1 MFGAASKITF
11 VLLSSIVMAIG
22 LGVAAVSS
30 QEFGRGATFDPALYA
45 TVPRAAPLARGD
57 YLRAP
62 PAMSLKAFVP
72 PVGDQGKQ
80 GSCVGWATAYAA
92 RTLLK
97 AKELGIEDRSNLR
110 QIVLSPSYV
119 FNQIAHADC
128 DGSYVSSALTL
139 IRDQGV
145 APLSEFGYNV
155 NSCSARPSASLRE
168 KASASRIKGFTRLWG
183 ESARNKHVAARRAI
197 ANGNPVVVGMAV
209 GQSFQ
214 SHTGSGVWRPSQ
226 TDLDHLTNLD
236 RAFESGGLGGHAMTV
251 VGYDDTRDGGA
262 FEIINSWGTDWGN
275 DGFFWISYAM
285 FNDIT
290 FEGYEI
296 LPFDPPPPPRVVDM
310 GGTARFIHI
319 SGEPIGTRRTEL
331 GYHLDRPLPSGTR
344 FRVEATSDQT
354 GYLYVIGG
362 DSSGDFVLLFPRGDT
377 TAPFAHKGA
386 RLLLPGPTEQHFT
399 RLNDTTGTDYYIL
412 LFAQTP
418 FDPTQLAERM
428 ARGSGS
434 VTNRLRAGLGN
445 RLVPTDEMAFDN
457 NSPHFAAASGDAD
470 VAAMVISLDHVG
482 ATGINGDSGAPLIVL
497 TNPTPE
503 AFDDTDA
510 PIPVRSRFFWLE
522 GTAQDE
528 SEISALSVTDALSS
542 QFSSRGPFRAQ
553 VELPE
558 GPGPHPVTIETQDAA
573 GNSARLTVQFSLNY
587 N

>member
-1 MFGAASKITF
+1 
-11 VLLSSIVMAIG
+11 MAVG
-22 LGVAAVSS
+22 LGVSVASS
-30 QEFGRGATFDPALYA
+30 QEFGRGATLDPARYA
-45 TVPRAAPLARGD
+45 TVPRTAPLARGD
-57 YLRAP
+57 YLSGP
-62 PAMSLKAFVP
+62 PVMSLKAFVP

-97 AKELGIEDRSNLR
+97 AKELGVEARADLR

-128 DGSYVSSALTL
+128 DGSYVSEALAL

-155 NSCSARPSASLRE
+155 NSCSARPSASLKE
-168 KASASRIKGFTRLWG
+168 KASTHRVKGFTRLWG
-183 ESARNKHVAARRAI
+183 ENARNKHVAARRAI

-214 SHTGSGVWRPSQ
+214 SHAGQGVWRPSQ
-226 TDLDHLTNLD
+226 TDLDYLENLD
-236 RAFESGGLGGHAMTV
+236 RAFESGGLGGHAMTI

-275 DGFFWISYAM
+275 DGFFWINYTM
-285 FNDIT
+285 FNKLT

-310 GGTARFIHI
+310 GGAARFIHI
-319 SGEPIGTRRTEL
+319 SGEQIGVIRTEI

-344 FRVEATSDQT
+344 FRVEAASDQA

-362 DSSGDFVLLFPRGDT
+362 DSSGDFVRLFPRSDS
-377 TAPFAHKGA
+377 TAPFTHKGA
-386 RLLLPGPTEQHFT
+386 TLLLPGSTEQHFS

-412 LFAQTP
+412 LFAQDP
-418 FDPTQLAERM
+418 LDPTQLAERM

-434 VTNRLRAGLGN
+434 VINRLRAGLGT
-445 RLVPTDEMAFDN
+445 RLVPMDEMAFDT
-457 NSPHFAAASGDAD
+457 NSPRFDAASGEAD

-482 ATGINGDSGAPLIVL
+482 STGVNADNNPPLIVL
-497 TNPTPE
+497 TSPSPE
-503 AFDDTDA
+503 AFDDIDA

-522 GTAQDE
+522 GAAQDE
-528 SEISALSVTDALSS
+528 SEIAELSVTDALSS

-558 GPGPHPVTIETQDAA
+558 GPGPHPVTIDTRDAA
-573 GNSARLTVQFSLNY
+573 GNTARLTVEFSLNY